1 MLRSHRS
8 AVRSLAIFN
17 GCLLSGSYD
26 RTVKMWDLADEG
38 KCVGSLGTRGSV
50 WALTTADAADGV
62 LATWRQHY
70 LERYPERRA
79 LAENPSDSTKR
90 REGRRPKG

>member
-1 MLRSHRS
+1 MHVLPGHRS
-8 AVRSLAIFN
+8 AVKALEIFN

-50 WALTTADAADGV
+50 WALAVHGTRR
-62 LATWRQHY
+62 TWP
-70 LERYPERRA
+70 LNLPPFSKA
-79 LAENPSDSTKR
+79 
-90 REGRRPKG
+90 